1 LVQRGVVRI
10 MNAIYTQPE
19 IIAYMMLIQICHIP
33 TATNNP
39 HTPHS
44 AGNYIIALAEAIKAE
59 RAVVAM
65 KEHGE
70 AI

>member
-1 LVQRGVVRI
+1 MLTELIGVLQI
-10 MNAIYTQPE
+10 MSDIYTHSE
-19 IIAYMMLIQICHIP
+19 IKAYLILMQVGQIP
-33 TATNNP
+33 MATNNT

-65 KEHGE
+65 REQP
-70 AI
+70 